1 MNMNDLISSGV
12 KYDWEQLTSV
22 SLTENEWLA
31 VKCFLLNAR
40 QHETNELLIKENM
53 NIRSKIDDQLRHGVA
68 Q

>member
-1 MNMNDLISSGV
+1 MNMSDLIPSDV
-12 KYDWEQLTSV
+12 KYNWEQITSV

-31 VKCFLLNAR
+31 VKCYLLDAR

-53 NIRSKIDDQLRHGVA
+53 SIRSKIDDQLRHGVA